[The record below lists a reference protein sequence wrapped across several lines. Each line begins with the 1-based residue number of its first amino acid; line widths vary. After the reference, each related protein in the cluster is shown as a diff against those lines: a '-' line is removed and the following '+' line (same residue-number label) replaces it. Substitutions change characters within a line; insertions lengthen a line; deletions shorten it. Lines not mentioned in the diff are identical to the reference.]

1 MSLESLQE
9 DHAGLAAVDFQ
20 SMAFLNDPY
29 PTFRL
34 LREHEP
40 VYWSDMLKGW
50 VLTSFE
56 EVKQGMDMSVDFV
69 RPFTDRYRARNGDV
83 PEIVDLGELVGGWM
97 SFFDVP
103 AHGRLRN
110 LLNQVVNRNSVEAV
124 RPYIAQ
130 VARDLVDGMRDAPVV
145 DIASNFSNLL
155 PVLVIG
161 EMLGIRSQQDC
172 RQLMAWSDELHLFVG
187 QSSRSSG
194 KYTRA
199 GAAAREMDTFFRDEI
214 AERKRRPRDDGITR
228 MIQAREGE
236 DRLNDAEL
244 AANCV
249 MLFYAGHETTAGQIS
264 LALMALARHQ
274 DQLRRLQR
282 DASLM
287 PNACEEFL
295 RYDGPVQAMV
305 RVASTDARMRGKHI
319 RAGDRIYPFINAAN
333 RDPEFFAEPDALDIG
348 RQDNKHIVFGHGV
361 HFCIGSWLARAEVP
375 IALDAILGQL
385 SGLEMPGGEVVM
397 RDSLAFRAPQ
407 TLNMKLHWAR

>member
-1 MSLESLQE
+1 MNLATLQE
-9 DHAGLAAVDFQ
+9 DRTGLGAVDFQ

-34 LREHEP
+34 LREREP

-69 RPFTDRYRARNGDV
+69 RPFTDRYQARNGNI
-83 PEIVDLGELVGGWM
+83 PEVADLGELVGGWM

-124 RPYIAQ
+124 RPYITQ
-130 VARDLVDGMRDAPVV
+130 VARELVEGMRGAPVV
-145 DIASNFSNLL
+145 DVASNFSNLL
-155 PVLVIG
+155 PVMVIG

-172 RQLMAWSDELHLFVG
+172 RQLMAWSDDLHLFVG
-187 QSSRSSG
+187 QSSRSGG

-228 MIQAREGE
+228 MIQAREGD

-274 DQLRRLQR
+274 DQLRRLQQTP
-282 DASLM
+282 DLM
-287 PNACEEFL
+287 TNACEEFL

-305 RVASTDARMRGKHI
+305 RVAAVDAELRGKHI

-333 RDPEFFAEPDALDIG
+333 RDPEFFAEPDTLDIG

-385 SGLEMPGGEVVM
+385 RGLELPDDEVVM

-407 TLNMKLHWAR
+407 SLTMRLHWAG